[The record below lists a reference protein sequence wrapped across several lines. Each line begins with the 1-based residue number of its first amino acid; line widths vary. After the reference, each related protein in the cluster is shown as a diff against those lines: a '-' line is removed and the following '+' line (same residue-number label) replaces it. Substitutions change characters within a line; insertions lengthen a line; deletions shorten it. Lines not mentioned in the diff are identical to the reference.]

1 MLKKAPGKAHRKG
14 ILLIEL
20 MERFPNEE
28 SAHEWFIEQR
38 WGRTGCFC
46 PRCGN
51 LETSEKG
58 MVFWCPSC
66 RRRFSVRTGTPME
79 RSKIPLRKWAIAI
92 YLSVT
97 SLKGVSSMKLHRD
110 LGITQKS
117 AWFMAHRIREAM
129 TGESG
134 SFLGPAEADKTY
146 FGGKRKNMSNAKRKE
161 LAGTGRGAVGKT
173 AVAGVKDRTTNKVSV
188 HVMGETDANV
198 LQGFVREHLEP
209 GTTLYT
215 DEAKAYAGM
224 PEFEHEAVRHSVA
237 EYVRGKAHTNG
248 IESLWSMLSGYVGTY
263 HKLSTKHLQRYMGEF
278 AGRHNLRN
286 ADTADM
292 MAALV
297 AGMIGK
303 RLFYSD
309 LIADN
314 GLVSGAR
321 S

>member
-1 MLKKAPGKAHRKG
+1 
-14 ILLIEL
+14 
-20 MERFPNEE
+20 
-28 SAHEWFIEQR
+28 
-38 WGRTGCFC
+38 
-46 PRCGN
+46 
-51 LETSEKG
+51 
-58 MVFWCPSC
+58 
-66 RRRFSVRTGTPME
+66 
-79 RSKIPLRKWAIAI
+79 
-92 YLSVT
+92 
-97 SLKGVSSMKLHRD
+97 
-110 LGITQKS
+110 
-117 AWFMAHRIREAM
+117 M